1 MTDTTPAD
9 PIEPTE
15 QSTDTDVDA
24 PTASNDAVA
33 TETDSGEQP
42 NGNREAAK
50 YRRQLRE
57 TETERDALRER
68 VTAYERAEVER
79 LAADRLADPSDLWT
93 GGTDLEMLRG
103 KDGAID
109 PAKVGKAIEGVLES
123 HPHWQRTTR
132 PRPAV
137 GSLHSGAT
145 GSSVAGLPTGWAQAF
160 ADAKREQ

>member
-15 QSTDTDVDA
+15 QQPGDEQATDTAVDA
-24 PTASNDAVA
+24 PA

-79 LAADRLADPSDLWT
+79 LAADRMADPSDLWT
-93 GGTDLEMLRG
+93 GGTDLETLRG

-132 PRPAV
+132 TRPAV
-137 GSLHSGAT
+137 GSLRSGAS
-145 GSSVAGLPTGWAQAF
+145 GASVDGLATGWAQAF

>member
-1 MTDTTPAD
+1 MTDTTPD
-9 PIEPTE
+9 PTVEPTE
-15 QSTDTDVDA
+15 QQPTDTAPEPSTDTNVSVDEA
-24 PTASNDAVA
+24 DA
-33 TETDSGEQP
+33 GEQQ

-68 VTAYERAEVER
+68 VTAYERTEVER

-93 GGTDLEMLRG
+93 GGTDLETLRG

-123 HPHWQRTTR
+123 HPHWQRATR

-137 GSLHSGAT
+137 GSLRSGAS
-145 GSSVAGLPTGWAQAF
+145 GSSVDGLATGWAQAF